1 MRQSVSRKSLIR
13 QIGLSNSGI
22 VLAVNLKALIAAAE
36 STDGVIELAH
46 QVGDFVAVDE
56 PLFKLYTGARLIDE
70 ELLRNAIAFGS
81 ERTIEQD
88 PTFAFRIVVDIA
100 REDMAS
106 GDFQLGFGR
115 LALRVDQSGQ
125 YGRIFGC

>member
-1 MRQSVSRKSLIR
+1 
-13 QIGLSNSGI
+13 
-22 VLAVNLKALIAAAE
+22 
-36 STDGVIELAH
+36 VIELAP

-81 ERTIEQD
+81 ERTMEQD

-100 REDMAS
+100 
-106 GDFQLGFGR
+106 LK
-115 LALRVDQSGQ
+115 ALSPAINDARNRSAAPHAAVRRPTQSAH
-125 YGRIFGC
+125 R